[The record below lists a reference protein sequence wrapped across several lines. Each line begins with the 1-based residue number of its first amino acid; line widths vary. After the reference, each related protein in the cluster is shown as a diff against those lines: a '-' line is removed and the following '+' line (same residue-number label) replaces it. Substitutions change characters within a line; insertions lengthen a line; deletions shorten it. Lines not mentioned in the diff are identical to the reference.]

1 VRLLSDSLYA
11 IPPERQGNG
20 EFENKTWAV
29 LPKLSLTRDGVNR
42 RQEFVQR
49 RRMIPAVLTYNQRR
63 NHEHPIAQCAPGVL
77 QDFGFN
83 LDLRP
88 SCPELVQQALG
99 PFGRQRGQIAD
110 M

>member
-1 VRLLSDSLYA
+1 MFKGELYTYACAECRCRRDTLYA

-20 EFENKTWAV
+20 EFENKTWVV
-29 LPKLSLTRDGVNR
+29 LPTLSLTRDSIQR

-77 QDFGFN
+77 QDFNGFN

-88 SCPELVQQALG
+88 SCP
-99 PFGRQRGQIAD
+99 
-110 M
+110 

>member
-1 VRLLSDSLYA
+1 
-11 IPPERQGNG
+11 
-20 EFENKTWAV
+20 
-29 LPKLSLTRDGVNR
+29 
-42 RQEFVQR
+42 
-49 RRMIPAVLTYNQRR
+49 MIPAVLAYNQRR
-63 NHEHPIAQCAPGVL
+63 NHEHPTPALRAGARVAQCAPRVL

-88 SCPELVQQALG
+88 SCPQLVQQALG